1 MAYKVGMISLGC
13 SKNQVDAEHMLA
25 KLAVSGFEIKNDIE
39 QCDAVIV
46 NTCGFIED
54 AKRESLES
62 IFEAAQQK
70 KNNLKVLAVTGCLAE
85 RYQKEFADEIPEAD
99 VILGMG
105 SMDNIVDAL
114 KRALEGERVVAF
126 GEKNELSMEGERIL
140 ANAPYFAYLKVA
152 EGCDNRC
159 AFCSIPDIRGH
170 FRSRK
175 MEDVIAE
182 AKALAEQGVVEINV
196 VAQDTTRYGQ
206 DIYGKLMLPELL
218 RELCRIEKLRWIRVL
233 YCYPDR
239 TTDEL
244 IDVIATEPK
253 IVKYIDLP
261 LQHIS
266 DSVLKRMTRRGD
278 SKLIRSLLKKLRERI
293 PNVVIRTTMIAGL
306 PGETEE
312 DYTELCDFVR
322 EEAFERLGCFAYSQ
336 EEDTPAGQM
345 ENQVDEKLR
354 SRRAD
359 GIMEIQMGIA
369 AQIARSYEGQTLE
382 VLCEGWDDE
391 AKCYY
396 GRSYMDAPDIDTKIF
411 FTGRKGIAEGEF
423 VTVEITG
430 ADGYDMVGEQVIGA

>member
-1 MAYKVGMISLGC
+1 MTYKVGMISLGC

-25 KLAVSGFEIKNDIE
+25 ELSVNGFTICNEPE
-39 QCDAVIV
+39 ECDAIIV

-54 AKRESLES
+54 AKRESIEN

-70 KNNLKVLAVTGCLAE
+70 KNRLKALAVTGCLAE
-85 RYQKEFADEIPEAD
+85 RYQQEFAAEIPEAD

-105 SMDNIVDAL
+105 AMGGIAAAL
-114 KRALEGERVVAF
+114 RRALEKGERVVEF
-126 GEKNELSMEGERIL
+126 GDKAALPLEGKRIL

-175 MEDVIAE
+175 MEDIVEE
-182 AKALAEQGVVEINV
+182 AKLLAEQGVVELNV

-206 DIYGKLMLPELL
+206 DIYGKLMLPQLL
-218 RELCRIEKLRWIRVL
+218 RELCKIEKLHWVRVL

-244 IDVIATEPK
+244 IDVIASEPK

-261 LQHIS
+261 LQHS
-266 DSVLKRMTRRGD
+266 CDAVLKRMLRRGD
-278 SKLIRSLLKKLRERI
+278 FSLINGLLKKLRDRI
-293 PNVVIRTTMIAGL
+293 PGVVIRTTMIAGL

-312 DYTELCDFVR
+312 EFEHLCNFVR
-322 EEAFERLGCFAYSQ
+322 DQAFERLGCFAYSQ
-336 EEDTPAGQM
+336 EDETPAGKMPDQI
-345 ENQVDEKLR
+345 DASLR
-354 SRRAD
+354 RHRAD
-359 GIMEIQMGIA
+359 TIMEIQMGIA
-369 AQIARSYEGQTLE
+369 NEIARACEGRVLE
-382 VLCEGWDDE
+382 VLCEGYDDE
-391 AKCYY
+391 AQCYV
-396 GRSYMDAPDIDTKIF
+396 GRSYMDAPDIDTKVY
-411 FTGRKGIAEGEF
+411 FTGDDGLEPGQF

-430 ADGYDMVGEQVIGA
+430 ADGYDLTGEQVD

>member
-1 MAYKVGMISLGC
+1 MTYKVGMISLGC

-25 KLAVSGFEIKNDIE
+25 ELSVNGFTLCNAPEE
-39 QCDAVIV
+39 CDAIIV

-54 AKRESLES
+54 AKRESIES

-70 KNNLKVLAVTGCLAE
+70 KNKLKALAVTGCLAE
-85 RYQKEFADEIPEAD
+85 RYQQEFAAEIPEAD

-105 SMDNIVDAL
+105 AMGGIAKAL
-114 KRALEGERVVAF
+114 RHALEQGERVVEF
-126 GEKNELSMEGERIL
+126 GDKAALPLEGKRIL

-159 AFCSIPDIRGH
+159 AFCAIPDIRGH

-175 MEDVIAE
+175 MEDIIEE
-182 AKALAEQGVVEINV
+182 AKQLAEQGVVELNV

-218 RELCRIEKLRWIRVL
+218 RALCQIEKLHWIRVL

-244 IDVIATEPK
+244 IDVIAGEPK

-261 LQHIS
+261 LQHS
-266 DSVLKRMTRRGD
+266 CDTVLRRMRRRGD
-278 SKLIRSLLKKLRERI
+278 FRLIESLLNKLRDRI
-293 PNVVIRTTMIAGL
+293 PGVVIRTPMIAGL

-312 DYTELCDFVR
+312 EFEHLCGFVR
-322 EEAFERLGCFAYSQ
+322 DQAFERLGCFAYSQ
-336 EEDTPAGQM
+336 EEETPAGKM
-345 ENQVDEKLR
+345 PDQVDQSLR
-354 SRRAD
+354 RRRAD
-359 GIMEIQMGIA
+359 TVMEIQMGIA
-369 AQIARSYEGQTLE
+369 NEIARASEGRVLE
-382 VLCEGWDDE
+382 VLCEGYDDE
-391 AKCYY
+391 AQCYG
-396 GRSYMDAPDIDTKIF
+396 GRSYMDAPDIDTKVYF
-411 FTGRKGIAEGEF
+411 VGVQGLAAGQF

-430 ADGYDMVGEQVIGA
+430 ADGYDLTGEQVD

>member
-25 KLAVSGFEIKNDIE
+25 NLAVNGFDICADIE

-54 AKRESLES
+54 AKRESIES

-70 KNNLKVLAVTGCLAE
+70 KNKLKVLAVTGCLAE
-85 RYQKEFADEIPEAD
+85 RYQAEFAKEIPEAD

-105 SMDNIVDAL
+105 SMGGIADAL
-114 KRALEGERVVAF
+114 KRALEGERVISF
-126 GEKNELSMEGERIL
+126 GEKDALSLDGDRIL
-140 ANAPYFAYLKVA
+140 ANDPYFAYLKVA

-159 AFCSIPDIRGH
+159 AFCSIPNIRGR
-170 FRSRK
+170 FRSRR
-175 MEDVIAE
+175 MEDIIEE
-182 AKALAEQGVVEINV
+182 AKKLAEQGVVEINV

-218 RELCRIEKLRWIRVL
+218 RELCKIEKLHWIRVL

-244 IDVIATEPK
+244 IEVMASEPK

-266 DSVLKRMTRRGD
+266 DSVLKRMLRRGD
-278 SKLIRSLLKKLRERI
+278 SGMIRALLNKLREKI
-293 PNVVIRTTMIAGL
+293 PGVVIRTTMIAGL

-312 DYTELCDFVR
+312 EYTELCDFVR
-322 EEAFERLGCFAYSQ
+322 EQAFERLGCFSYSL
-336 EEDTPAGQM
+336 EEGTPAGKM
-345 ENQVDEKLR
+345 EDQVEEELR
-354 SRRAD
+354 RRRAD
-359 GIMEIQMGIA
+359 GIMEIQMDIA
-369 AQIARSYEGQTLE
+369 AQIARSFEGQVLE
-382 VLCEGWDDE
+382 VLCEGFDDE
-391 AKCYY
+391 AGCYF
-396 GRSYMDAPDIDTKIF
+396 GRSYMDAPDIDTKVF
-411 FTGRKGIAEGEF
+411 FTGRKGIKPGQF
-423 VTVEITG
+423 VNVEITG
-430 ADGYDMVGEQVIGA
+430 ADGYDMVGEQVIG

>member
-1 MAYKVGMISLGC
+1 MTYKVGMISLGC

-25 KLAVSGFEIKNDIE
+25 ELALNGFTICNEPE
-39 QCDAVIV
+39 QCDAIIV

-54 AKRESLES
+54 AKRESIEN

-70 KNNLKVLAVTGCLAE
+70 KNKLKALAVTGCLAE
-85 RYQKEFADEIPEAD
+85 RYQQEFAAEIPEAD

-105 SMDNIVDAL
+105 AMGGIAAAL
-114 KRALEGERVVAF
+114 RRALEKGERVVEF
-126 GEKNELSMEGERIL
+126 GDKVALPLEGKRIL

-175 MEDVIAE
+175 MEDIVEE
-182 AKALAEQGVVEINV
+182 AKLLADQGVVELNV

-206 DIYGKLMLPELL
+206 DIYGKLMLPQLL
-218 RELCRIEKLRWIRVL
+218 RELCKIEKLHWVRVL

-244 IDVIATEPK
+244 IDVIASEPK

-261 LQHIS
+261 LQHS
-266 DSVLKRMTRRGD
+266 CDAVLKRMLRRGD
-278 SKLIRSLLKKLRERI
+278 FSLINGLLKKLRDRI
-293 PNVVIRTTMIAGL
+293 PGVVIRTTMIAGL

-312 DYTELCDFVR
+312 EFEHLCNFVR
-322 EEAFERLGCFAYSQ
+322 DQAFERLGCFAYSQ
-336 EEDTPAGQM
+336 EDETPAGKMPDQI
-345 ENQVDEKLR
+345 EESLR
-354 SRRAD
+354 RHRAD
-359 GIMEIQMGIA
+359 TIMEIQMGIA
-369 AQIARSYEGQTLE
+369 NEIARACEGRVLE
-382 VLCEGWDDE
+382 VLCEGYDDE
-391 AKCYY
+391 AQCYV
-396 GRSYMDAPDIDTKIF
+396 GRSYMDAPDIDTKVY
-411 FTGRKGIAEGEF
+411 FTGDDGLEPGQF

-430 ADGYDMVGEQVIGA
+430 ADGYDLTGEQVD